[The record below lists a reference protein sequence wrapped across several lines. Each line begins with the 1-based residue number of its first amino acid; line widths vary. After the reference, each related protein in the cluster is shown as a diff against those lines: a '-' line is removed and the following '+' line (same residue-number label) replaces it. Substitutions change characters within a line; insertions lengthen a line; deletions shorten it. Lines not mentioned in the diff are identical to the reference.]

1 MRSDSLL
8 YEVALGLLPGVGDL
22 LTRQLISYCGS
33 AEAVFRAPKGK
44 LLKIPGIGP
53 LFVQNFNPTPALQQ
67 AEVTIKLAEQQQVQ
81 LLFYTHPEYPDR
93 LKQMADAPCLLFY
106 KGTAPLNHAKI
117 VSIVGTRQA
126 TDYGKRITEKIVSD
140 LKKHH
145 PLIVSGLAYGI
156 DIFAHRAAVAEGLP
170 TLGIMASGPDIIYPA
185 VHRKTAEKMLENG
198 GLITENTFGTKPD
211 APRFPARNRIIAG
224 LGDCTIIVEAAIK
237 GGALITAD
245 IAHSYHK
252 DVMAVPGPIDGKVSE
267 GCNYLIKTNKAAIYT
282 ELRDLEEL
290 MNWDNALAAPQVK
303 LSKVDL
309 YNPAEFEPEEW
320 QIIQLLLSSKEE
332 LMDNIAWKVQI
343 PVSRLASVL
352 LTLEFRGVV
361 KSLPGKKFALVWGLA
376 GWKVRRVS

>member
-1 MRSDSLL
+1 MSSDSLL

-33 AEAVFRAPKGK
+33 AKAVFTTPKGK

-53 LFVQNFNPTPALQQ
+53 TFVQNFNPTPALQQ
-67 AEVTIKLAEQQQVQ
+67 AETTIKLAEEQQVQ
-81 LLFYTHPEYPDR
+81 LLFYTNPAYPNR
-93 LKQMADAPCLLFY
+93 LKHLADAPCLLFY
-106 KGTAPLNHAKI
+106 KGNVDLNHSKM

-126 TDYGKRITEKIVSD
+126 TDYGRRITEKIVTD
-140 LKKHH
+140 LQKHQ
-145 PLIVSGLAYGI
+145 PVIVSGLAYGI
-156 DIFAHRAAVAEGLP
+156 DILAHRAAVAAGLP

-245 IAHSYHK
+245 IAHSYNR
-252 DVMAVPGPIDGKVSE
+252 DVMAVPGNIDNAVSE
-267 GCNYLIKTNKAAIYT
+267 GCNFLIKTNKAAIYT

-290 MNWDNALAAPQVK
+290 LNWDNALAPSTAK
-303 LSKVDL
+303 FSKASL
-309 YNPAEFEPEEW
+309 YNVEEFEPDEW
-320 QIIQLLLSSKEE
+320 QIIKLLLSMKEE
-332 LMDNIAWKVQI
+332 LIDNIAWKVQI

-352 LTLEFRGVV
+352 LGLEFKGVV
-361 KSLPGKKFALVWGLA
+361 KSLPGKKYALV
-376 GWKVRRVS
+376 